1 MRLMPATAL
10 ISRTVILVA
19 LSGCG
24 ANVVF
29 GGEQGA
35 GGAGG
40 EGGGAAECVLGCG
53 AECTKC
59 EGDTCFTGWCSEQ
72 GTCTSPDV
80 LVTCPE

>member
-1 MRLMPATAL
+1 MSLPALLTSTAL
-10 ISRTVILVA
+10 VVA
-19 LSGCG
+19 LAGCG

-29 GGEQGA
+29 GSESGGGGS

-40 EGGGAAECVLGCG
+40 GDNPECILACG

-59 EGDTCFTGWCSEQ
+59 EGDSCFNGWCSES
-72 GTCTSPDV
+72 GVCTSPDV

>member
-1 MRLMPATAL
+1 MRVMPATAP
-10 ISRTVILVA
+10 ISRTLILLA

-29 GGEQGA
+29 GAE

-40 EGGGAAECVLGCG
+40 EGAGAAEECFLSCG

-59 EGDTCFTGWCSEQ
+59 EGDTCFTGWCSEE

-80 LVTCPE
+80 LVTCPEE